1 MGAHVLQ
8 QTRRHARSSRLDAAR
23 AAHLRGDAAATGNE
37 NDENE
42 NVLVATSKSP
52 SQLRRATSLHSRF
65 TLRDLMRAPNAPLAQ
80 LRSPLRRADSL
91 ANHGSVVAPRNLPAE
106 SSDALANPFPPRKNK
121 PATNLKTLLR
131 RRSDDDRGDS
141 ETVDPRGGAV
151 DHARGSNATKDGGFD
166 ASAAEAARA
175 AAPRESKP
183 PAFPLPKLRVCSRP
197 PAKANETDQPDS
209 PAFVAAIPGDRSRG
223 KRKAA
228 TEPEPSASSESFSF
242 FCDETKREK
251 KKSSEASVSALERE
265 LAEAIRHEKAAAAAA
280 RASMSLGRWRLAL
293 ETQKARAE
301 TAAKT
306 ATLTEMLR
314 DQARAFDEDKRS
326 RKEELR
332 GALSRAQALTR
343 ELAETNE
350 TVEIL
355 TEALGAAT
363 RERVAAQWR
372 FSAKAA
378 TARAE
383 AAEAR
388 RKMRRVV
395 VESSCAKDAKMR
407 ESNPSADPT
416 TATKADAERHEPLP
430 LEPPHRASL
439 TEALRE
445 EIRDELRRELRKE
458 VLKELRKSLRPIVE
472 AEVRAEARD
481 EYERRR
487 DALGSYARMAR
498 IGLSVEAYKYTS
510 RVTRVGAST
519 ESTSNPSAV
528 TVGDAAFAAPR
539 LSAPRLSAP
548 RLSEKKTT
556 ARASL
561 LSDAFSDAFPGSAND
576 ANRAAAMMAAAR
588 ATRNAHYG
596 TKNATEHAQKNGSGS
611 ALSSLAMQTVEAAA
625 HARSRL
631 NPLRGA
637 NVAELVALHEA
648 AAAKLAQQAEELVH
662 EAERTFFFP
671 SFTHGGGSSTAR
683 ECAVV
688 EGAMID
694 VSSRKKKSAE
704 ERPSFPPTALTP
716 TTSAKVVVPET
727 SVGGVSQKSEP
738 RGIEPATRTAEAREP
753 SVWDM
758 WFT

>member
-8 QTRRHARSSRLDAAR
+8 QTRRHALAAAR
-23 AAHLRGDAAATGNE
+23 AAHLRGDAAATGKE

-91 ANHGSVVAPRNLPAE
+91 ANHESVVAPRNLSAE

-131 RRSDDDRGDS
+131 RRSDDDS
-141 ETVDPRGGAV
+141 ENVDPRGGAV
-151 DHARGSNATKDGGFD
+151 DDARVSNATKDGGFD
-166 ASAAEAARA
+166 SRRAAARA
-175 AAPRESKP
+175 ASAADENP

-197 PAKANETDQPDS
+197 PANETDQPDS
-209 PAFVAAIPGDRSRG
+209 PAFVSAVPSDFSRG

-228 TEPEPSASSESFSF
+228 TEPEPLAETGESFSF
-242 FCDETKREK
+242 FGDETKSEK

-293 ETQKARAE
+293 EAQKARAE

-314 DQARAFDEDKRS
+314 DQAREFDEDKRS

-383 AAEAR
+383 AAAAR

-395 VESSCAKDAKMR
+395 VECEKDAKTR
-407 ESNPSADPT
+407 ALNPSADAT
-416 TATKADAERHEPLP
+416 TATKADAERREPLL

-439 TEALRE
+439 TESLRE

-481 EYERRR
+481 EHERSR

-498 IGLSVEAYKYTS
+498 IGLSVEATKYS
-510 RVTRVGAST
+510 SGVTRNGAFT
-519 ESTSNPSAV
+519 ESTSRFSNAV
-528 TVGDAAFAAPR
+528 TVGDAAYAAPR
-539 LSAPRLSAP
+539 LSAPR
-548 RLSEKKTT
+548 EKKTT
-556 ARASL
+556 ACASA
-561 LSDAFSDAFPGSAND
+561 LSDSNK
-576 ANRAAAMMAAAR
+576 AAAMMAAAR
-588 ATRNAHYG
+588 ATRNAYYG
-596 TKNATEHAQKNGSGS
+596 TKHASRKEKEDAHKNGVNGSGS
-611 ALSSLAMQTVEAAA
+611 ALSALAMQTVEAAA

-648 AAAKLAQQAEELVH
+648 AAAKLAAQAEELVH
-662 EAERTFFFP
+662 EAERVIFFP
-671 SFTHGGGSSTAR
+671 SFT

-688 EGAMID
+688 EGAVID
-694 VSSRKKKSAE
+694 VSSKKKKSARE
-704 ERPSFPPTALTP
+704 EREAQPRSDVVSPSFPPTALTP
-716 TTSAKVVVPET
+716 TTSAKVVVPKET
-727 SVGGVSQKSEP
+727 SIGGVSQKSEP
-738 RGIEPATRTAEAREP
+738 RGIEPATRTAQTAREP

>member
-1 MGAHVLQ
+1 MGSHVLQ
-8 QTRRHARSSRLDAAR
+8 QTRRHALAAAR
-23 AAHLRGDAAATGNE
+23 AAHLRGDAAATGKE

-91 ANHGSVVAPRNLPAE
+91 ANHDSFVAPRNLSAE

-141 ETVDPRGGAV
+141 ENVDPRGVAV
-151 DHARGSNATKDGGFD
+151 DDARGSNATKDGGFD
-166 ASAAEAARA
+166 SRGAAARA
-175 AAPRESKP
+175 ASAADEKP

-197 PAKANETDQPDS
+197 PANETDQPDS
-209 PAFVAAIPGDRSRG
+209 PAFVSAVPSDFSRG

-228 TEPEPSASSESFSF
+228 TEPEPLAETRESFSF
-242 FCDETKREK
+242 FGDETKSEN

-293 ETQKARAE
+293 EAQKARAE

-314 DQARAFDEDKRS
+314 DQAREFDEDKRS

-383 AAEAR
+383 AAAAR

-395 VESSCAKDAKMR
+395 VECEKDAKTR
-407 ESNPSADPT
+407 ALNPSADAT

-439 TEALRE
+439 TESLRE

-481 EYERRR
+481 EHERSR

-498 IGLSVEAYKYTS
+498 IGLSVEANKYGS
-510 RVTRVGAST
+510 GVKRNGAFT
-519 ESTSNPSAV
+519 ESTSSFSNAG
-528 TVGDAAFAAPR
+528 TGGDAAYAAPR
-539 LSAPRLSAP
+539 VSAPR
-548 RLSEKKTT
+548 EKKTT
-556 ARASL
+556 ACASA
-561 LSDAFSDAFPGSAND
+561 LSDSNK
-576 ANRAAAMMAAAR
+576 AAAMMAAAR
-588 ATRNAHYG
+588 ATRNAYYG
-596 TKNATEHAQKNGSGS
+596 TKNASRKEKEDAHKNAVNGSGS
-611 ALSSLAMQTVEAAA
+611 ALSALAMQTVEAAA

-648 AAAKLAQQAEELVH
+648 AAAKLAAQAEELVH
-662 EAERTFFFP
+662 EAERVIFFP
-671 SFTHGGGSSTAR
+671 SFT

-688 EGAMID
+688 EGAVID
-694 VSSRKKKSAE
+694 VSSKKSSE
-704 ERPSFPPTALTP
+704 ERDKRAPRSDVVSPSFPPTALTP
-716 TTSAKVVVPET
+716 TTSAKVVVPKET
-727 SVGGVSQKSEP
+727 SIGGVSQKSEP
-738 RGIEPATRTAEAREP
+738 RGIEPATRTAQTAREP

>member
-1 MGAHVLQ
+1 MAE
-8 QTRRHARSSRLDAAR
+8 TR
-23 AAHLRGDAAATGNE
+23 
-37 NDENE
+37 
-42 NVLVATSKSP
+42 
-52 SQLRRATSLHSRF
+52 
-65 TLRDLMRAPNAPLAQ
+65 
-80 LRSPLRRADSL
+80 
-91 ANHGSVVAPRNLPAE
+91 
-106 SSDALANPFPPRKNK
+106 
-121 PATNLKTLLR
+121 
-131 RRSDDDRGDS
+131 
-141 ETVDPRGGAV
+141 
-151 DHARGSNATKDGGFD
+151 
-166 ASAAEAARA
+166 
-175 AAPRESKP
+175 
-183 PAFPLPKLRVCSRP
+183 
-197 PAKANETDQPDS
+197 
-209 PAFVAAIPGDRSRG
+209 
-223 KRKAA
+223 
-228 TEPEPSASSESFSF
+228 ESFSF
-242 FCDETKREK
+242 FGDETKSEK
-251 KKSSEASVSALERE
+251 NKSSEASVSALERE

-293 ETQKARAE
+293 EAQKARAE

-314 DQARAFDEDKRS
+314 DQAREFDEDKRS

-332 GALSRAQALTR
+332 GALSRAQVLTR

-383 AAEAR
+383 AAAAR

-395 VESSCAKDAKMR
+395 VECEKDAKTR
-407 ESNPSADPT
+407 ALNPSADAT
-416 TATKADAERHEPLP
+416 TATKADAERHEPLL

-439 TEALRE
+439 TESLRE

-481 EYERRR
+481 EHERSR

-498 IGLSVEAYKYTS
+498 IGLSVEATKYS
-510 RVTRVGAST
+510 SGVKRNGAFT
-519 ESTSNPSAV
+519 ESTSRFSN
-528 TVGDAAFAAPR
+528 AAPR
-539 LSAPRLSAP
+539 LSAPR
-548 RLSEKKTT
+548 EKNTT
-556 ARASL
+556 ACASA
-561 LSDAFSDAFPGSAND
+561 LSDSNK
-576 ANRAAAMMAAAR
+576 AAAMMAAAR
-588 ATRNAHYG
+588 ATRNAYYG
-596 TKNATEHAQKNGSGS
+596 TKHASRKEKEDAHKNGVNGSGS
-611 ALSSLAMQTVEAAA
+611 ALSALAMQTVEAAA

-648 AAAKLAQQAEELVH
+648 AAAKLAAQAEELVH
-662 EAERTFFFP
+662 EAERVIFFP
-671 SFTHGGGSSTAR
+671 SFT

-688 EGAMID
+688 EGAVID
-694 VSSRKKKSAE
+694 VSSKKTSE
-704 ERPSFPPTALTP
+704 ERDKIAPRNNVVSPSFPPTALTP
-716 TTSAKVVVPET
+716 TTSAKVVVPKET
-727 SVGGVSQKSEP
+727 SIGGVSQKSEP
-738 RGIEPATRTAEAREP
+738 RGIEPATRTAQTAREP

>member
-8 QTRRHARSSRLDAAR
+8 QTRRHALAAAR
-23 AAHLRGDAAATGNE
+23 AAHLRGDAAATGKE

-91 ANHGSVVAPRNLPAE
+91 ANHESVVAPRNLSAE

-131 RRSDDDRGDS
+131 RQSDDDRGDS
-141 ETVDPRGGAV
+141 ENVDPRGGAV
-151 DHARGSNATKDGGFD
+151 DDARGLNATKDGGFD
-166 ASAAEAARA
+166 SRRAAARA
-175 AAPRESKP
+175 ASAADEKP
-183 PAFPLPKLRVCSRP
+183 PAFPLPKIRVCSRP
-197 PAKANETDQPDS
+197 PANETDQPDS
-209 PAFVAAIPGDRSRG
+209 PAFVSAVPSDFSRG

-228 TEPEPSASSESFSF
+228 TEPEPLASSESFSF
-242 FCDETKREK
+242 FGDERKKSEK

-293 ETQKARAE
+293 EAQKARAE

-314 DQARAFDEDKRS
+314 DQAREFDEDKRS

-332 GALSRAQALTR
+332 GALSRAQALTC

-383 AAEAR
+383 AAAAR

-395 VESSCAKDAKMR
+395 VECEKDAKTR
-407 ESNPSADPT
+407 ASNPSADAT

-439 TEALRE
+439 TESLRE

-481 EYERRR
+481 EHERSR

-498 IGLSVEAYKYTS
+498 IGLSVEANKYS
-510 RVTRVGAST
+510 SGVKRNGAFT
-519 ESTSNPSAV
+519 ESTSSFSNAV
-528 TVGDAAFAAPR
+528 TVGDAAYAAPR
-539 LSAPRLSAP
+539 LSAPR
-548 RLSEKKTT
+548 EKNTT
-556 ARASL
+556 ACASA
-561 LSDAFSDAFPGSAND
+561 LSDSNK
-576 ANRAAAMMAAAR
+576 AAAMMAAAR
-588 ATRNAHYG
+588 ATRNAYYG
-596 TKNATEHAQKNGSGS
+596 TKNASRKEKEDAHKNAVNGSGS
-611 ALSSLAMQTVEAAA
+611 ALSALAMQTVEAAA

-648 AAAKLAQQAEELVH
+648 AAAKLAAQAEELVH

-671 SFTHGGGSSTAR
+671 SFT

-688 EGAMID
+688 EGAVID
-694 VSSRKKKSAE
+694 VSSKKKKTSE
-704 ERPSFPPTALTP
+704 ERDKIAPRSDVVSPSFPPTALTP
-716 TTSAKVVVPET
+716 TTSAKVVVPKET
-727 SVGGVSQKSEP
+727 SIGGVSQKSEP
-738 RGIEPATRTAEAREP
+738 RGIEPATRTAQTAREP

>member
-121 PATNLKTLLR
+121 PATNLKTLRR
-131 RRSDDDRGDS
+131 RRSDDDRGAL
-141 ETVDPRGGAV
+141 ENGDPSGGAG
-151 DHARGSNATKDGGFD
+151 DHARGSNATKAGGVD
-166 ASAAEAARA
+166 SSAAEAARA
-175 AAPRESKP
+175 AAPQESKP

-209 PAFVAAIPGDRSRG
+209 PAFVAAVPGDRSRG

-228 TEPEPSASSESFSF
+228 TEPEPSVSSESFSF
-242 FCDETKREK
+242 FGDETKREK
-251 KKSSEASVSALERE
+251 KESSEASVSALERE

-301 TAAKT
+301 TATKT

-395 VESSCAKDAKMR
+395 VESSRAKKKDAKTR
-407 ESNPSADPT
+407 ESNPFLSADAT
-416 TATKADAERHEPLP
+416 TTTKADAERHEPLP
-430 LEPPHRASL
+430 VDHNRASL

-481 EYERRR
+481 EHERRR

-498 IGLSVEAYKYTS
+498 IGLSVEANKYTS
-510 RVTRVGAST
+510 CVTRVGAST
-519 ESTSNPSAV
+519 ESASNPSAV
-528 TVGDAAFAAPR
+528 TVRDAAFAAPR
-539 LSAPRLSAP
+539 LSAPR
-548 RLSEKKTT
+548 ETKTT

-611 ALSSLAMQTVEAAA
+611 ALSALAMQTVEAAA

-688 EGAMID
+688 EGAVID
-694 VSSRKKKSAE
+694 VSSRKNTSAE

>member
-8 QTRRHARSSRLDAAR
+8 QTRRHALAAAR
-23 AAHLRGDAAATGNE
+23 AAHLRGDAAATGKE

-91 ANHGSVVAPRNLPAE
+91 AKHDSVVAPRNLSAE
-106 SSDALANPFPPRKNK
+106 SSGALANPFPPRKNK

-131 RRSDDDRGDS
+131 RRSDDDS
-141 ETVDPRGGAV
+141 ENVDPRGGAV
-151 DHARGSNATKDGGFD
+151 DDARVSNATKDGGFD
-166 ASAAEAARA
+166 SRRAAARA
-175 AAPRESKP
+175 ASAADENP

-197 PAKANETDQPDS
+197 PANETDQPDS
-209 PAFVAAIPGDRSRG
+209 PAFVSAVPSDFSRG

-228 TEPEPSASSESFSF
+228 TEPEPLAETGESFSF
-242 FCDETKREK
+242 FGDETKSEK

-293 ETQKARAE
+293 EAQKARAE

-314 DQARAFDEDKRS
+314 DQAREFDEDKRS

-383 AAEAR
+383 AAAAR

-395 VESSCAKDAKMR
+395 VECEKDAKTR
-407 ESNPSADPT
+407 ALNPSADAT
-416 TATKADAERHEPLP
+416 TATKADAERREPLL

-439 TEALRE
+439 TESLRE

-481 EYERRR
+481 EHERSR

-498 IGLSVEAYKYTS
+498 IGLSVEATKYS
-510 RVTRVGAST
+510 SGVTRNGAFT
-519 ESTSNPSAV
+519 ESTSRFSNAV
-528 TVGDAAFAAPR
+528 TVGDAAYAAPR
-539 LSAPRLSAP
+539 LSAPR
-548 RLSEKKTT
+548 EKKTT
-556 ARASL
+556 ACASA
-561 LSDAFSDAFPGSAND
+561 LSDSNK
-576 ANRAAAMMAAAR
+576 AAAMMAAAR
-588 ATRNAHYG
+588 ATRNAYYG
-596 TKNATEHAQKNGSGS
+596 TKHASRKEKEDAHKNGVNGSGS
-611 ALSSLAMQTVEAAA
+611 ALSALAMQTVEAAA

-648 AAAKLAQQAEELVH
+648 AAAKLAAQAEELVH
-662 EAERTFFFP
+662 EAERVIFFP
-671 SFTHGGGSSTAR
+671 SFT

-688 EGAMID
+688 EGAVID
-694 VSSRKKKSAE
+694 VSSKKKKSARE
-704 ERPSFPPTALTP
+704 EREAQPRSDVVSPSFPPTALTP
-716 TTSAKVVVPET
+716 TTSAKVVVPKET
-727 SVGGVSQKSEP
+727 SIGGVSQKSEP
-738 RGIEPATRTAEAREP
+738 RGIEPATRTAQTAREP